1 MSKPQKTSTGRGQRT
16 CGLVY
21 GLPGIGKTRLMGS
34 GSKSTLILHPPTD
47 HVDSIPPDSEA
58 EHVEVSDH
66 AGLLEQFQA
75 LQQRADGYDHD
86 VVVLD
91 GITLMEEYGMDDVF
105 QAAVDRNPHRAQFGW
120 DKGEYG
126 INRSRLT
133 KWLRDMVG
141 LSKSGQFDFWV
152 TAHVMDWD
160 DPVSG
165 DSLWVPAFGSAKTN
179 LSAKLCGYMNVV
191 AYYGM
196 SGKKGEENRTLL
208 VDADGFIG
216 KDQYDCF
223 PKLKSGRH
231 GFVNPTLSDVEAAI
245 AKGRPAAR
253 TRKRRSG
260 TTAKRRTRKTQS

>member
-1 MSKPQKTSTGRGQRT
+1 M
-16 CGLVY
+16 LVY

-34 GSKSTLILHPPTD
+34 SERKTLILHPPTD
-47 HVDSIPPDSEA
+47 HVDSIPAGGNA
-58 EHVEVSDH
+58 EHIEMSDH
-66 AGLLEQFQA
+66 REMLDAFQA
-75 LQQRADGYDHD
+75 LHQKADGFDHE

-105 QAAVDRNPHRAQFGW
+105 QAAVDRNPHRAEFGW

-133 KWLRDMVG
+133 KWIRDMVG
-141 LSKSGQFDFWV
+141 LCKAGQFDFYM
-152 TAHVMDWD
+152 TAHVMNWE
-160 DPVSG
+160 DPVTSEE
-165 DSLWVPAFGSAKTN
+165 LWVPAFGSARTG
-179 LSAKLCGYMNVV
+179 LSAKLCGYMNIV

-196 SGKKGEENRTLL
+196 SGSKDEKQRTLL

-245 AKGRPAAR
+245 HGQPTR
-253 TRKRRSG
+253 TRKRRTGSA
-260 TTAKRRTRKTQS
+260 TAAKRRTRRQSKEG